1 MPRRFVTLDVF
12 TSERFAG
19 NPLAVVLDAEGL
31 DTAGMQRIAKE
42 FNLSETV
49 FVFPASE
56 PRQRA
61 DIRIFTPARE
71 LPFAGHPTI
80 GTACYA
86 LGTLA
91 PKGVAKGRLN
101 IPAGTVEATF
111 ANGVAKA
118 AIPHN
123 VHLHS
128 EGAFSADMLEALQP
142 SLRGAGGAVLG
153 IDVMSPVRGMNFVCV
168 ELESLEVLASVGC
181 TGSRPAAK
189 LDGEWDVGFVGALF
203 YVKTGEEEGK
213 DGSKVVRV
221 RTRMI
226 EGPLEDPATGS
237 AASDLAAYLSQTAGE
252 ASKTFKY
259 EIIQG
264 VEMGRRSE
272 IFIEVEMNED
282 KSVAQLF
289 LEGSAVQVMEGRL
302 TV

>member
-1 MPRRFVTLDVF
+1 MYLNDE
-12 TSERFAG
+12 SNNDKDA
-19 NPLAVVLDAEGL
+19 AV
-31 DTAGMQRIAKE
+31 
-42 FNLSETV
+42 
-49 FVFPASE
+49 PAW
-56 PRQRA
+56 RA
-61 DIRIFTPARE
+61 RIFMTDAE

-226 EGPLEDPATGS
+226 EGILEDPATGS
-237 AASDLAAYLSQTAGE
+237 AACALGALLSLRAKE
-252 ASKTFKY
+252 RKVIY
-259 EIIQG
+259 EVTQG
-264 VEMGRRSE
+264 VEMGRRSDIGMAVTLNE
-272 IFIEVEMNED
+272 GLDGVEMLELSGS
-282 KSVAQLF
+282 SVK
-289 LEGSAVQVMEGRL
+289 VMEGR
-302 TV
+302 VEYD

>member
-1 MPRRFVTLDVF
+1 MT
-12 TSERFAG
+12 
-19 NPLAVVLDAEGL
+19 DA
-31 DTAGMQRIAKE
+31 
-42 FNLSETV
+42 
-49 FVFPASE
+49 
-56 PRQRA
+56 
-61 DIRIFTPARE
+61 E

-128 EGAFSADMLEALQP
+128 EGAFSANMLEALQP

-168 ELESLEVLASVGC
+168 ELESLEVLALVGC

-226 EGPLEDPATGS
+226 EGILEDPATGS
-237 AASDLAAYLSQTAGE
+237 AACALGALLSLRAKE
-252 ASKTFKY
+252 KKVIY
-259 EIIQG
+259 EITQG
-264 VEMGRRSE
+264 VEMGRRSD
-272 IFIEVEMNED
+272 IGMAVTLNGGLDGVETLELSGS
-282 KSVAQLF
+282 SVK
-289 LEGSAVQVMEGRL
+289 VMEGK
-302 TV
+302 VEYD